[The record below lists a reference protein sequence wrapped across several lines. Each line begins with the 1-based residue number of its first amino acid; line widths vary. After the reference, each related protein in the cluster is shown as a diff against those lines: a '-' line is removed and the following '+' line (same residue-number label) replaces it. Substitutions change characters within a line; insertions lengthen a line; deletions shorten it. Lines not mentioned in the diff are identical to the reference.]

1 MKKELHSCKI
11 HIPLEKIGWLI
22 MTGKQGRGVDDQRQP
37 ARTRA
42 EGLTHLNFNAPGFV
56 LRDLIVGR

>member
-1 MKKELHSCKI
+1 MGLKQLCR
-11 HIPLEKIGWLI
+11 LI
-22 MTGKQGRGVDDQRQP
+22 MTGKQRRRVNDQRQP

-56 LRDLIVGR
+56 LRDLIVRR